1 LRQIN
6 TTPWHSVFN
15 SSVTKLTDDEKVDCN
30 RIGTQPVCHA
40 KPSKCAGKR
49 KREYKF
55 ADHVEYYY
63 LPQYEV
69 YYSVPRAQYVYLDG
83 GNWVFASALP
93 PRFGTVNVF
102 NTYKV
107 VINQPTPYLYYKTH
121 KVKYAKY
128 KGGSYKQ
135 VVIRDSR
142 EPKYYVVKGHP
153 NYGQAKKAAP
163 APKASPAAKPS
174 PAPRSSSYKS
184 SPQPKPAKAAPS
196 STYRSSGGQGRGNS
210 GGGNGGGNKGGGNG
224 GGNRGGGNGHGK
236 H

>member
-1 LRQIN
+1 MKKWIVTVLALSTFAMLSQVN
-6 TTPWHSVFN
+6 AQVSVN
-15 SSVTKLTDDEKVDCN
+15 VNISS
-30 RIGTQPVCHA
+30 QPLWGPVGY
-40 KPSKCAGKR
+40 S
-49 KREYKF
+49 
-55 ADHVEYYY
+55 HVEYYY

-69 YYSVPRAQYVYLDG
+69 YYSVPRAQFVYLDG

-93 PRFGTVNVF
+93 PRFGTVNVY

-142 EPKYYVVKGHP
+142 EPRYYVVKGHP

-163 APKASPAAKPS
+163 APRPAPAAKPS

-184 SPQPKPAKAAPS
+184 SPQPKTAPS
-196 STYRSSGGQGRGNS
+196 ASYKSSGSPSRGNS
-210 GGGNGGGNKGGGNG
+210 GRGNGHGNGGGNKGGGHG
-224 GGNRGGGNGHGK
+224 GGGGKGGK
-236 H
+236 K

>member
-1 LRQIN
+1 MKKWIVTVLALSTFAMLSQVN
-6 TTPWHSVFN
+6 AQVSVDVN
-15 SSVTKLTDDEKVDCN
+15 ISS
-30 RIGTQPVCHA
+30 QPLWGPVGY
-40 KPSKCAGKR
+40 S
-49 KREYKF
+49 
-55 ADHVEYYY
+55 HVEYYY

-69 YYSVPRAQYVYLDG
+69 YYSVPRAQFVYLDG
-83 GNWVFASALP
+83 GNWVFASTLP

-163 APKASPAAKPS
+163 APRPAPAAKPS
-174 PAPRSSSYKS
+174 PAPRSSSASYKS
-184 SPQPKPAKAAPS
+184 SPQPKAAPS
-196 STYRSSGGQGRGNS
+196 PSYKSSGSPSRGNS
-210 GGGNGGGNKGGGNG
+210 GGGNGHGNGGGNKGGGHG
-224 GGNRGGGNGHGK
+224 GGGKGGK
-236 H
+236 K

>member
-1 LRQIN
+1 MKKWMVTVLAMSMFAMFSQVN
-6 TTPWHSVFN
+6 AQVSVN
-15 SSVTKLTDDEKVDCN
+15 VNISS
-30 RIGTQPVCHA
+30 QPLWG
-40 KPSKCAGKR
+40 PTGYS
-49 KREYKF
+49 
-55 ADHVEYYY
+55 HVEYYY

-83 GNWVFASALP
+83 GNWIFASALP
-93 PRFGTVNVF
+93 SRFGTVNVY

-107 VINQPTPYLYYKTH
+107 VINQPTPYVYYTTH

-163 APKASPAAKPS
+163 APKASPA
-174 PAPRSSSYKS
+174 PRSSSASYKS
-184 SPQPKPAKAAPS
+184 SPQPKAAKAAPS
-196 STYRSSGGQGRGNS
+196 SSYKSSGSPGQGK
-210 GGGNGGGNKGGGNG
+210 GNGGGHGGGGRKGG
-224 GGNRGGGNGHGK
+224 K
-236 H
+236 K